1 MQVQPMMRCKASLY
15 GGPEFS
21 LSSAAAVFLK
31 AGHQKVRMQAIRNCC
46 TSFFSC
52 FAGDFAVLF
61 LAAMFFSASLRGVAQ
76 TSSSA
81 GDVYVTRVSAS
92 NEIAEVQPAPL
103 ANAASDAALPDAPEP
118 QQVGQDGKALMSVS
132 PTSKTSNLPMAPMY
146 SRVIPAGM
154 ATPQIHKWDKVELA
168 SRNLYSATSIASIF
182 FSAGWSHLTN
192 GQPNY
197 GVNSEAFGKRLGA
210 AAIRDS
216 TQAFIS
222 NGPLA
227 VWFHDDPRYFALG
240 NRYSIPKRAWYAVTR
255 SIITRN
261 SSDGHAVFNA
271 SLVLGQAAGTALN
284 NLYYPESNRNFHDNL
299 ASFGGSMGGAALSF
313 ALDEFTSDLL
323 RAIRLK
329 QLERLT
335 R

>member
-1 MQVQPMMRCKASLY
+1 MQGIRAYCRFD
-15 GGPEFS
+15 FS
-21 LSSAAAVFLK
+21 RRFGA
-31 AGHQKVRMQAIRNCC
+31 
-46 TSFFSC
+46 TSFGQ
-52 FAGDFAVLF
+52 FAILSLALF
-61 LAAMFFSASLRGVAQ
+61 FGASASLAQ
-76 TSSSA
+76 ASASPSDVPATTVYSSS
-81 GDVYVTRVSAS
+81 
-92 NEIAEVQPAPL
+92 EIAELQLPLL
-103 ANAASDAALPDAPEP
+103 ANAATDESLPDAPEP
-118 QQVGQDGKALMSVS
+118 QKHDQQNQDGKPLVTAAGPTTSVPS
-132 PTSKTSNLPMAPMY
+132 TTTLPMAPMY

-154 ATPQIHKWDKVELA
+154 ATPQIHKWDKIELA
-168 SRNLYSATSIASIF
+168 SRNLYSATSFASII

-197 GVNSEAFGKRLGA
+197 GVNGEAFGKRVGA

-216 TQAFIS
+216 TQAFLS
-222 NGPLA
+222 NGPFA

-240 NRYSIPKRAWYAVTR
+240 NKHSLAKRAWYSVTR

-261 SSDGHAVFNA
+261 SSDGHAVFNT

-323 RAIRLK
+323 RIVRLR
-329 QLERLT
+329 QLERFT